1 VSLSPPVVL
10 RIPFGHALVQGRP
23 EPLVWDSST
32 IVNGHILLVG
42 ASGTGKT
49 FRLRHFMDTAIRQN
63 PRVRF
68 HVLDVHGD
76 LRIPGAEVVEFSESK
91 DYGLNPL
98 AISPDPDF
106 GGVRKRIRAFISTL
120 NRTSRRLGTKQEA
133 VLANLLS
140 DLYHSRGFRPES
152 PATWRESPDRKMP
165 TLGDLCR
172 FTRFKLE
179 GMIIGAGSKAT
190 VRLEAVNREAAKLG
204 KAWVEAKREERGAGK
219 GVTGEGGKAAL
230 DAAKAALEKA
240 KAAAK
245 EAYAEYVD
253 AIETGRE
260 IGDLIKYNSRD
271 VIQSVYERLIT
282 LESAGVFKPT
292 RPPFTEGSSVRIYGL
307 KALSA
312 DEQRIFVDI
321 LLEDLFFEARRLG
334 ERPSTET
341 FIVIDEAHKF
351 VSEEDDHILN
361 IIVKEARKFGI
372 GLVLA
377 SQSLAHFPDDI
388 IANAA
393 TKVILGIDEMF
404 HEAMARKIRIDPKQI
419 AGIKPHRTAL
429 IQIKAKGDLS
439 NRFVPVVLPKA

>member
-1 VSLSPPVVL
+1 MSQSPSAVL
-10 RIPFGHALVQGRP
+10 RIPLGQPALQSGAP
-23 EPLVWDSST
+23 PIVWDSSAV
-32 IVNGHILLVG
+32 VNGHVILVG

-49 FRLRHFMDTAIRQN
+49 FRLRRFMDAAMGQN

-91 DYGLNPL
+91 NYGLNPL

-133 VLANLLS
+133 VLANLLG
-140 DLYHSRGFRPES
+140 DLYHSRGFRPEV

-219 GVTGEGGKAAL
+219 GATGGEGQT
-230 DAAKAALEKA
+230 ALEKA

-271 VIQSVYERLIT
+271 VIQSVYERLIA
-282 LESAGVFKPT
+282 LESAGVFKPA
-292 RPPFTEGSSVRIYGL
+292 RPPFSESSSVRVYGL

-321 LLEDLFFEARRLG
+321 LLEDLFFEARRRG

-361 IIVKEARKFGI
+361 VIAKEARKFGV

-377 SQSLAHFPDDI
+377 SQSLAHFPDDV

-404 HEAMARKIRIDPKQI
+404 HEAMARKVRLDPKQI
-419 AGIKPHRTAL
+419 AAIKPHHTAL
-429 IQIKAKGDLS
+429 VQVKTKGDLS
-439 NRFVPVVLPKA
+439 NRFVSIKLA

>member
-1 VSLSPPVVL
+1 VSQSPPVVL
-10 RIPFGHALVQGRP
+10 RIPLGQALVQGRL
-23 EPLVWDSST
+23 EPLVWDSSA
-32 IVNGHILLVG
+32 IVNGHVLLVG

-49 FRLRHFMDTAIRQN
+49 FRLRHFMDAAMRQN

-68 HVLDVHGD
+68 HVIDVHGD

-98 AISPDPDF
+98 AISADPDF

-140 DLYHSRGFRPES
+140 DLYHSRGFRPEA
-152 PATWRESPDRKMP
+152 PGTWRESPDRKMP

-219 GVTGEGGKAAL
+219 GATREEGQ
-230 DAAKAALEKA
+230 AALEKA

-245 EAYAEYVD
+245 EAYAEYID

-271 VIQSVYERLIT
+271 VIQSVYERLST
-282 LESAGVFKPT
+282 LESSGVFKPN
-292 RPPFTEGSSVRIYGL
+292 RPPFTEGSSVRVYGL

-321 LLEDLFFEARRLG
+321 LLEDLFFEARRRG

-361 IIVKEARKFGI
+361 VIVKEARKFGV

-377 SQSLAHFPDDI
+377 SQSLTHFPDDVV
-388 IANAA
+388 ANTA
-393 TKVILGIDEMF
+393 TKIILGIDEMF

-419 AGIKPHRTAL
+419 GGIKPHRTAL
-429 IQIKAKGDLS
+429 VQVKVKGDLS
-439 NRFVPVVLPKA
+439 NRFVPVVLPKT